1 MVQPNENPESP
12 SGSDVVNNIIDQA
25 SADLDRELDSTQPQP
40 PTAEQVRELQTQ
52 LAQTQAEL
60 RGMQSLNDRGLNAIR
75 RDSEN
80 RIDERFRQM
89 QQAQQNQD

>member
-40 PTAEQVRELQTQ
+40 PTAEQVRELQAQ
-52 LAQTQAEL
+52 ISQTQAE
-60 RGMQSLNDRGLNAIR
+60 NRGLQGMLDKAVNAIR
-75 RDSEN
+75 RDSES
-80 RIDERFRQM
+80 RIDERFRQ
-89 QQAQQNQD
+89 